1 MTPGDLGI
9 VRSEPRRADD
19 PEAAD
24 FTPLRRGSSNGIDVG
39 FGKWHLTAAGPLA
52 IVCLIAMLSVGTSI
66 YMSWWG
72 FDKIGKLLEQS
83 NRDHRAMVTA
93 QDLTACIVS
102 MSVLDR
108 ERTRDIRN
116 RNDFI
121 RLCPW
126 LRVDLPA
133 Q

>member
-1 MTPGDLGI
+1 MASDASI
-9 VRSEPRRADD
+9 VRSEPRRAAD
-19 PEAAD
+19 PEDAD

-39 FGKWHLTAAGPLA
+39 FGRWHLTAAGPLA
-52 IVCLIAMLSVGTSI
+52 IVAFIAMLSVGTSI

-108 ERTRDIRN
+108 ERTRDINKRQ
-116 RNDFI
+116 DFI

-126 LRVDLPA
+126 LRVESSAP
-133 Q
+133 